1 MSLRRSAMIHA
12 LLLITLLLAA
22 LPLAAQDGAFPQNT
36 IQVNGSGTAFGAP
49 DIAYIEIGYEIADE
63 DLNRAFEQ
71 TSTTLYA
78 IRDAVLALDI
88 ASEDIQTSGLSLWVD
103 ERYTDYGEEPQRFYR
118 LSNAFRL
125 IIRDIERVAD
135 VIDASV
141 QAGANNI
148 YGLQYGI
155 ADTDALEEQARA
167 RAAADAKARAAN
179 LAALFGNTVG
189 EPLHISEFSG
199 ARNSSVRLEALAM
212 ADAGIGSGGG
222 GPIEAGQLSVRV
234 DLSVTFH
241 LLPAEESE

>member
-22 LPLAAQDGAFPQNT
+22 LPLAAQDGAFSQNT

-49 DIAYIEIGYEIADE
+49 DIAHIEIGYEIADE
-63 DLNRAFEQ
+63 DLNHAFEQ

-88 ASEDIQTSGLSLWVD
+88 ASEDIQTRGLSLWVD
-103 ERYTDYGEEPQRFYR
+103 ERYVGPDQEPQRLYR

-125 IIRDIERVAD
+125 TIRDIERVAD

-189 EPLHISEFSG
+189 EPIHISEFSG
-199 ARNSSVRLEALAM
+199 ASYGSARLEALAM